1 VDLTSP
7 LPSRDGSGMSF
18 VVVDQPRPHVSRI
31 TLNRPERM
39 NAMSF
44 DTVGPL
50 YEALDAVAVDNDT
63 WVVVLTGAG
72 RGFCSGLD
80 LEDHGMP
87 PDCDGLPMS
96 RIAIRAMEFMSNIVP
111 AMRAIPQPIIAAVNG
126 PAYGGGMCLMLGA
139 DIRLA
144 GASARFRSAG
154 VTNGLTGTELG
165 VSWILPRLVGAAHA
179 WDVILTGREVDA
191 VEAERIGMVSRV
203 YPDDALLAAAL
214 ELAEQICGWSPH
226 GVAMTKKVLWS
237 NLETGSLE
245 AAIDLENRNQLLVRL
260 TTQNLQEAISARK
273 QKRRPVFED

>member
-1 VDLTSP
+1 
-7 LPSRDGSGMSF
+7 MSF
-18 VVVDQPRPHVSRI
+18 VLVERPRPHVSLI

-44 DTVGPL
+44 ETVGPL
-50 YEALDAVAVDNDT
+50 HEALDRVGADNDT
-63 WVVVLTGAG
+63 WAVVLTGAG
-72 RGFCSGLD
+72 RGFCAGLD

-87 PDCDGLPMS
+87 PGCDGLPMS
-96 RIAIRAMEFMSNIVP
+96 RIAIRAMEFMANVVP

-144 GASARFRSAG
+144 GESARFCSAG
-154 VTNGLTGTELG
+154 ITNGLTGTELG
-165 VSWILPRLVGAAHA
+165 VSWLLPRLVGAARA
-179 WDVILTGREVDA
+179 WDVILTGREVGA

-203 YPDDALLAAAL
+203 VPDADLVETALGV
-214 ELAEQICGWSPH
+214 AEQLCRWSPH
-226 GVAMTKKVLWS
+226 GIAMTKKVLWS

-260 TTQNLQEAISARK
+260 TTQNLQEAITARK
-273 QKRRPVFED
+273 QKRRPRFED